1 MPVQASGETESQAY
15 GLLSGVQLPK
25 LLKVLF
31 DVVQHSQQHLKLHI
45 SRHVN
50 GRRQIGIY

>member
-1 MPVQASGETESQAY
+1 MPVQASGQTEHQAY

-25 LLKVLF
+25 LIKVLF
-31 DVVQHSQQHLKLHI
+31 DVVQHSQQHLKSNI

-50 GRRQIGIY
+50 A

>member
-50 GRRQIGIY
+50 GRMQIAIY